1 MTAAALLASQV
12 HAETDALQAEKR
24 KLYAL
29 ALAGPAYC
37 PSIETRYF
45 AKGAINYD
53 INASTDEQKLLDA
66 DRQAWFEIFKKAP
79 RAAVCESLMQ
89 NYGPGGKFEM
99 FQFK

>member
-1 MTAAALLASQV
+1 MLLALQAN
-12 HAETDALQAEKR
+12 AETDELQAEKR

-37 PSIETRYF
+37 PSIETSF
-45 AKGAINYD
+45 TAKAAINYD
-53 INASTDEQKLLDA
+53 MNASEGEYDLMDQ
-66 DRQAWFEIFKKAP
+66 DRQAWFKIFKLAP